1 MNAGVALVQSY
12 LRLNGFFT
20 LTDVPII
27 RRGRKGQYHELT
39 DVDILAIRPPGA
51 RTLVSRG
58 EPGIDD
64 DLVFQGDPRLELGED
79 VSEVLIAEVKIGK
92 PRINPGLLAEETLST
107 AVARVGICPD
117 AELGSVVA
125 RLQAS
130 GEAYVHA
137 AGGEA
142 RFRLMA
148 FGAGRSAR
156 RRRYAVFSL
165 ADVAEFLRAHLH
177 RYREILTPVET
188 SDPTLALL
196 HLLDKLD

>member
-20 LTDVPII
+20 LTDVPIV
-27 RRGRKGQYHELT
+27 RRGRKGQYYEVT

-58 EPGIDD
+58 EPGIAD
-64 DLVFQGDPRLELGED
+64 DLVFEGDPRLDLTKD
-79 VSEVLIAEVKIGK
+79 ATEVLIAEVKIGK
-92 PRINPGLLAEETLST
+92 PRINPGLLADETLTT

-117 AELGSVVA
+117 GEIASLVG
-125 RLQAS
+125 RLQAT
-130 GEAYVHA
+130 GEALVRSDHS
-137 AGGEA
+137 EA
-142 RFRLMA
+142 RFRLVA
-148 FGAGRSAR
+148 FGDGRAGK

-165 ADVAEFLRAHLH
+165 SDVAAFLRAHLH
-177 RYREILTPVET
+177 RYREILTPVEP

-196 HLLDKLD
+196 HLLDKVE

>member
-20 LTDVPII
+20 LADVPII

-58 EPGIDD
+58 EPGISD
-64 DLVFQGDPRLELGED
+64 DLVFEGDPRLDLREKA
-79 VSEVLIAEVKIGK
+79 SEVLIAEVKIGK
-92 PRINPGLLAEETLST
+92 PRINPGLLAEETLTT

-117 AELGSVVA
+117 PEIGSLVA

-130 GEAYVHA
+130 GEGTVRT
-137 AGGEA
+137 GDGEA
-142 RFRLMA
+142 RFRLVA
-148 FGAGRSAR
+148 FGDGRSGR
-156 RRRYAVFSL
+156 RGRYTVFSL
-165 ADVAEFLRAHLH
+165 ADVSEFLRAHLH
-177 RYREILTPVET
+177 RYREILTPVEP

-196 HLLDKLD
+196 HLLDKLE